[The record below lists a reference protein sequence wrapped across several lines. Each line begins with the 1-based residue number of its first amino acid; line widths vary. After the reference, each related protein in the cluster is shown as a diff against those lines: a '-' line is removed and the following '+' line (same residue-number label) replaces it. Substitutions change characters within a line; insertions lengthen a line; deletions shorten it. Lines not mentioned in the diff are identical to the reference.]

1 MVSSCASR
9 CCMSMMCNT
18 CQLDVQVFEY
28 SEESKEQ
35 LEEAAAGDRGIIQSI
50 LEVLGLSGDA
60 KKAKVQ

>member
-1 MVSSCASR
+1 
-9 CCMSMMCNT
+9 MSMMCNT